1 MKIDLLK
8 AAANVAKTDLLAVAI
23 FKDEAVAE
31 GALAALDKTLAGDL
45 NALITKRPDLAD
57 AKTSTLIYSF
67 GRIPAEKIL
76 LVGLGERDK
85 FDERALREFAG
96 NVVNTAN
103 KEKAASIAIDVS
115 TVSGAGI
122 ELNTLVHIVTNSA
135 IFMDYNFRGYSNE
148 EDKSNKLDTL
158 SLLVTDDSAAVQQAV
173 KQGRIYAE
181 STNFARDLINAPA
194 NMMTPTILAEKAK
207 IIADKHKLEF
217 TVLDVK
223 DMEKLGMGGILGVAR
238 GSEEPP
244 KMIILKYLKGK
255 NKDDIVGLVGKGLTF
270 DSGGISLK
278 PGLNMHEMKTDMS
291 GGATVL
297 AAIDAIAGLGLK
309 ENVICVIGA
318 TENMPSGKATKPGDV
333 LAAMNGKTIEVL
345 NTDAEGRVVLADCLV
360 YAQKLGATRL
370 IDVATLT
377 GAMVV
382 ALGDITTGAMSNNQE
397 FVDQFLASAEVAG
410 ERVWQMP
417 LFPEYK
423 EMIKSDI
430 ANVKN
435 IGGRGAGSITAALFL
450 EAFVDDVPWIHLD
463 IAGSSWS
470 EVDNNLIKKGSTGS
484 MVRTIIQYV
493 KDKK

>member
-1 MKIDLLK
+1 MKIDLIK
-8 AAANVAKTDLLAVAI
+8 VTANSVETDLIAVAL
-23 FKDEAVAE
+23 FKDEKIEDGEV
-31 GALAALDKTLAGDL
+31 AALDKALAGKL
-45 NALITKRPDLAD
+45 SELLEKRPDLAD
-57 AKTSTLIYSF
+57 AKESTLIYSF
-67 GRIPAEKIL
+67 GSVPAEKIL
-76 LVGLGERDK
+76 LVGLGEK
-85 FDERALREFAG
+85 EEFDERLVREFTG
-96 NVVNTAN
+96 IVVKTAN
-103 KEKAASIAIDVS
+103 KEKAANVTVGIS
-115 TVSGAGI
+115 TMLDAGI
-122 ELNTLVHIVTNSA
+122 ETNTLVHTITESA
-135 IFMDYNFRGYSNE
+135 LFMNYNFRGYSNE
-148 EDKSNKLDTL
+148 EDKSNKIAAFNF
-158 SLLVTDDSAAVQQAV
+158 LVTDDSASFE
-173 KQGRIYAE
+173 QGIETGKIYAE
-181 STNFARDLINAPA
+181 STNFARDLINTPA
-194 NMMTPTILAEKAK
+194 NMLTPTLFAEKAK
-207 IIADKHKLEF
+207 LIADKHNLELSI
-217 TVLDVK
+217 LDVK
-223 DMEKLGMGGILGVAR
+223 EMEELGMGGILGVAQ

-244 KMIILKYLKGK
+244 KMIVLKYLKGAE
-255 NKDDIVGLVGKGLTF
+255 KDDIVGLVGKGLTF

-309 ENVICVIGA
+309 QNVICVIGA
-318 TENMPSGKATKPGDV
+318 TENMPSGKAIKPGDV
-333 LAAMNGKTIEVL
+333 LTAMNGKTIEVL
-345 NTDAEGRVVLADCLV
+345 NTDAEGRIVLADCLV

-397 FVDQFLASAEVAG
+397 FVDEFMLSAETAG
-410 ERVWQMP
+410 ERIWQMP

-450 EAFVDDVPWIHLD
+450 ETFVDDVPWIHLD

-470 EVDNNLIKKGSTGS
+470 KEENNLIKKGGTGS

-493 KDKK
+493 NDKK